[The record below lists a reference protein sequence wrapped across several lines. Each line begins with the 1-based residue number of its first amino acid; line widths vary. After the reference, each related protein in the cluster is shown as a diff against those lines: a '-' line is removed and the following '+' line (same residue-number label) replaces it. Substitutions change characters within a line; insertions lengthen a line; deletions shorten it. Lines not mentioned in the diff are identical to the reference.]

1 MPSSLFQSPKPQNQN
16 PLQMIAQFKKFAQ
29 GMNPAKAEEIVKQK
43 LQSGEMSKEQFE
55 SLKKQAQDFMA
66 FLK

>member
-1 MPSSLFQSPKPQNQN
+1 MQNYTPY

>member
-1 MPSSLFQSPKPQNQN
+1 
-16 PLQMIAQFKKFAQ
+16 MIAQFKKFAQ
-29 GMNPAKAEEIVKQK
+29 GMTPKKAEKIINQK
-43 LQSGEMSKEQFE
+43 LQSGEMSREQFE